1 MRSLT
6 APGGRPASTAP
17 HPGYGS
23 GSSPSFG
30 SGPGRRIWG
39 LAGLITVIGLAVPGS
54 WLIFHAGDPGNAPND
69 QGPPAALTRTVTVTQ
84 PVTSLSVESYGAP
97 IQVTA
102 RPVRRVTVTEAI
114 SYDPGAGAAPD
125 VTAAVSHGRLALAAP
140 ACATS
145 DCSVGFIVTV
155 PSGVAVTAHSDNG
168 PVTVSGTAETALDS
182 SGGQV
187 TAARIDGPLSVSSEN
202 GDVTVIGADGA
213 TIDSGGGAVNATQIN
228 GPLTVTS
235 ENGNITTSG
244 ARGAILNSGGGA
256 VNAAG
261 IVGSL
266 TVSSENGNVV
276 VNGQAGA
283 PGAGAAGG
291 SRPGNG
297 AILNEV
303 MVMTGGGDAQLTFT
317 SAPANVNVNT
327 SNGSATL
334 AMPGGPYTVT
344 ADSGGGPSYVG
355 VPTSASARH
364 SITVST
370 QGGALS
376 INRN

>member
-6 APGGRPASTAP
+6 APGGRPTPTAP
-17 HPGYGS
+17 GSDNGS
-23 GSSPSFG
+23 GTAFG

-39 LAGLITVIGLAVPGS
+39 LAGLLTVIGLAVPGS
-54 WLIFHAGDPGNAPND
+54 WLIFHAGGPGNAPNG
-69 QGPPAALTRTVTVTQ
+69 QGPLAALTRTVTVTQ

-114 SYDPGAGAAPD
+114 GYDLGAGAAPD
-125 VTAAVSHGRLALAAP
+125 VTAAVSHGRLTLAAP

-145 DCSVGFIVTV
+145 DCSVGFTVTV
-155 PSGVAVTAHSDNG
+155 PSGVAVTAESDNG
-168 PVTVSGTAETALDS
+168 PVTVSGTADTALDS

-187 TAARIDGPLSVSSEN
+187 TAARIDGPLTVTSEN
-202 GDVTVIGADGA
+202 GDVTVTGANGA
-213 TIDSGGGAVNATQIN
+213 NIDSGGGAVTATRIN

-244 ARGAILNSGGGA
+244 ALGAILNSGGGA
-256 VNAAG
+256 VSATG

-266 TVSSENGNVV
+266 TVSSENGDVV
-276 VNGQAGA
+276 VNGQAGQPA
-283 PGAGAAGG
+283 TRAADG

-297 AILNEV
+297 ASLNEV
-303 MVMTGGGDAQLTFT
+303 MVMTGGGNAQLTFA